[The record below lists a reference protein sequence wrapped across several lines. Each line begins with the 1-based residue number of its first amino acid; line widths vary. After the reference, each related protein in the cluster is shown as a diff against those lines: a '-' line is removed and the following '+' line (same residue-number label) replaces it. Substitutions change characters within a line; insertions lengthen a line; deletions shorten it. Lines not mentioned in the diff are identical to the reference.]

1 VDSPPA
7 PAHYPHVPLAAHA
20 LLDSGNGWKLERY
33 GALVLARPDPQ
44 ALWRTRLEP
53 ERWEQAHLRF
63 ERESDRGG
71 RWERGRA
78 SLPAGIEWPPRS
90 GELEWEIELEGA
102 RCALRLTPFKHLGLF
117 PEQAVHWRWTRALAR
132 ELQEGSTRALAREL
146 QAGDAR
152 APSHELAA
160 RSGGAQAARPRL
172 LNLFGYTG
180 VASVLAARAGFAVT
194 HVDASRGALAWTRE
208 NARRSGLP
216 EDALRLVHDDAL
228 AFARREQRRGARYEG
243 VLLDPPHYGRG
254 PKGEKW
260 QLETSLAPLVE
271 ACGALLA
278 PRAFLLLSCYAV
290 GYSPL
295 ALENLLAEL
304 GAGERCAAELVLR
317 EESGAGSAR
326 YLPCGFSARYVRE
339 LPLAPKGVELA

>member
-1 VDSPPA
+1 VDLPPA
-7 PAHYPHVPLAAHA
+7 PAHYPCVPLAAHA
-20 LLDSGNGWKLERY
+20 LLDSGGGWKLERY
-33 GALVLARPDPQ
+33 GELVLARPDPQ
-44 ALWRTRLEP
+44 ALWRTRLAP
-53 ERWEQAHLRF
+53 ERWQAAHLRF

-71 RWERGRA
+71 RWERGSA
-78 SLPAGIEWPPRS
+78 ALPAGVEWPPRA

-117 PEQAVHWRWTRALAR
+117 PEQAVHWRWTRALA
-132 ELQEGSTRALAREL
+132 LEGF
-146 QAGDAR
+146 GAR
-152 APSHELAA
+152 A
-160 RSGGAQAARPRL
+160 SGADRPRL

-180 VASVLAARAGFAVT
+180 IASVLAARAGFAVT
-194 HVDASRGALAWTRE
+194 HVDAARGALAWTRE
-208 NARRSGLP
+208 NARRSGLT
-216 EDALRLVHDDAL
+216 EGALRLVHDDAL

-243 VLLDPPHYGRG
+243 ILLDPPHYGRG

-317 EESGAGSAR
+317 EEPGAQAAAGAAR
-326 YLPCGFSARYVRE
+326 YLPCGFSARFVRE
-339 LPLAPKGVELA
+339 LPLAPQSTPQSPEPA